1 MRVVIEPFQLK
12 RRAQRLYSADRV
24 NSEAQ
29 GGVGVVVK
37 KPLTLTWVK
46 QPLVK
51 ILEVVANIQMRT
63 LKTGAEKVPC
73 EQQLDIDQ
81 SIL

>member
-29 GGVGVVVK
+29 EGVGVMVK

-63 LKTGAEKVPC
+63 LKTGAEKG
-73 EQQLDIDQ
+73 
-81 SIL
+81 SM

>member
-12 RRAQRLYSADRV
+12 RRAQRLQSADRV

-29 GGVGVVVK
+29 EGVGVMVK

-63 LKTGAEKVPC
+63 LKTGAEKG
-73 EQQLDIDQ
+73 
-81 SIL
+81 SM

>member
-29 GGVGVVVK
+29 KGVGVVVK

-63 LKTGAEKVPC
+63 LKTGAEKG
-73 EQQLDIDQ
+73 
-81 SIL
+81 SM

>member
-24 NSEAQ
+24 NSEVQ
-29 GGVGVVVK
+29 EGVGVVVK

-63 LKTGAEKVPC
+63 LKTGAEKG
-73 EQQLDIDQ
+73 
-81 SIL
+81 SM

>member
-12 RRAQRLYSADRV
+12 RRAQCLYSADRV

-29 GGVGVVVK
+29 EGVGVMVK

-63 LKTGAEKVPC
+63 LKTGAEKG
-73 EQQLDIDQ
+73 
-81 SIL
+81 SM